1 MDREAIP
8 LFYEEKLIY
17 LYIKKSGDFGIDEKS
32 LSQLFSVPESFFE
45 DIRKEERVQEEKHFS
60 KISIERVPKNG
71 EKNDLFIWNKKGLIR
86 LAYILNSENSLEIIE
101 NLQEIELKDRREP
114 FLFEIENILKER
126 IEEIKSGK
134 DLSKIDSFIETL
146 SKYLKE
152 KEAIFQRKEGGVKN
166 FITDL
171 FNELVQ
177 KSSQK

>member
-1 MDREAIP
+1 
-8 LFYEEKLIY
+8 
-17 LYIKKSGDFGIDEKS
+17 
-32 LSQLFSVPESFFE
+32 
-45 DIRKEERVQEEKHFS
+45 
-60 KISIERVPKNG
+60 
-71 EKNDLFIWNKKGLIR
+71 

-152 KEAIFQRKEGGVKN
+152 KDAIFQRKEGGVKN

>member
-1 MDREAIP
+1 M
-8 LFYEEKLIY
+8 
-17 LYIKKSGDFGIDEKS
+17 
-32 LSQLFSVPESFFE
+32 
-45 DIRKEERVQEEKHFS
+45 
-60 KISIERVPKNG
+60 
-71 EKNDLFIWNKKGLIR
+71 
-86 LAYILNSENSLEIIE
+86 AYILNSENSLEIIE

-152 KEAIFQRKEGGVKN
+152 KDAIFQRKEGGVKN